1 MDVTSSTSNGASQA
15 KTTAAAAKTASSFA
29 ASLNA
34 DAFLTMLVTQLKNQD
49 PTKPMDSTEYV
60 SQLATLSQVEQGT
73 KTNQKLDD
81 ILSSSFLSQADQ
93 IIGRTVTS
101 SDGTITGQVKSV
113 MITSDGAMAKLMDGR
128 TLLLSEGITVS

>member
-1 MDVTSSTSNGASQA
+1 MDVTSSTAATASQ
-15 KTTAAAAKTASSFA
+15 TTSTASAAKAGTGFA

-34 DAFLTMLVTQLKNQD
+34 DAFLTLLVTQLKNQD

-60 SQLATLSQVEQGT
+60 SQLATLSQVEQT
-73 KTNQKLDD
+73 ATTNKKLDE
-81 ILSSSFLSQADQ
+81 ILSSSFLSQADE

-113 MITSDGAMAKLMDGR
+113 VITSEGAVAKLMDGR
-128 TLLLSEGITVS
+128 SLLMSEGISIS